1 MLTSKS
7 KLSIQ
12 ISITSF
18 KGILVNKPWTL
29 RLAIKLPG
37 QKLETLSE
45 NENEPRTK
53 NSLTVRGG
61 KSCSTG

>member
-1 MLTSKS
+1 M
-7 KLSIQ
+7 
-12 ISITSF
+12 SF
-18 KGILVNKPWTL
+18 KGILANKPWTL
-29 RLAIKLPG
+29 RLAMKLPG